1 MTLKDKISAVF
12 LALALVAGFV
22 TLAVVSTG
30 QLTKAKAHTHYTE
43 AAQ

>member
-1 MTLKDKISAVF
+1 MTTLDKISAVF
-12 LALALVAGFV
+12 LALALAAGFA

-43 AAQ
+43 VAQ